1 VIRFSRGDL
10 QLTVLDAGRLRLDG
24 GAMFGV
30 VPKPLWERERVPDGR
45 NRIGLAMNLLLVQDG
60 RRNLLVDTGAG
71 PFWDDKLR
79 DIYAI
84 ESRTAVE
91 VLAPAGLAPEDVHVV
106 LCTHLHFDHAGG
118 NTEQDGRGGMRAAY
132 PNAEY
137 LVQQGDL
144 EVARWRNE
152 RTRGSYLSHAFE
164 PLVAEKRLRT
174 LEGEVDLGGGVS
186 VLLAPG
192 HTPWLQLPRI
202 TTAEGTVLFLADL
215 VPTASHLRYPWIM
228 GYDLEPLRTLE
239 AKKRLLPQAAREGW
253 WLVLEHDPEL
263 PLVRLEERNGKLVAH
278 RPVPLEQ
285 EV

>member
-1 VIRFSRGDL
+1 MIRFTRGDL

-45 NRIGLAMNLLLVQDG
+45 NRIDLAMNLLLVQDG

-71 PFWDDKLR
+71 PFWDPKQR
-79 DIYAI
+79 DIYAMQ
-84 ESRTAVE
+84 SKTAAE

-118 NTEQDGRGGMRAAY
+118 NTEPDGRGGMRAAY

-144 EVARWRNE
+144 EVAGWGNE
-152 RTRGSYLSHAFE
+152 RTRASYLPHAFE
-164 PLVAEKRLRT
+164 PLLLDKRMRT
-174 LEGEVDLGGGVS
+174 VEGEVDLGGGVS

-202 TTAEGTVLFLADL
+202 TTGEGTVLFLADL

-228 GYDLEPLRTLE
+228 GYDLEPLRTL
-239 AKKRLLPQAAREGW
+239 ACKKRLLPQAAREGW
-253 WLVLEHDPEL
+253 WLILEHDPEL
-263 PLVRLEERNGKLVAH
+263 PLCRLEERDGKLAAH
-278 RPVPLEQ
+278 RLEQ

>member
-1 VIRFSRGDL
+1 MIRFSRGDL
-10 QLTVLDAGRLRLDG
+10 QLTVLDGGRLRLDG
-24 GAMFGV
+24 GAMFGI
-30 VPKPLWERERVPDGR
+30 VPKPLWERERVPDAR

-71 PFWDDKLR
+71 PAWDPKQR

-84 ESRTAVE
+84 ESKTAAE
-91 VLAPAGLAPEDVHVV
+91 VLAPAGLRPEDVHVV
-106 LCTHLHFDHAGG
+106 LDTHLHFDHAGG
-118 NTEQDGRGGMRAAY
+118 NTEPDGKGGMRAAY

-137 LVQQGDL
+137 LVQKGDL
-144 EVARWRNE
+144 DVARWRNE
-152 RTRGSYLSHAFE
+152 RTRASYLPHAFE
-164 PLVAEKRLRT
+164 PLAAEGRLRT

-186 VLLAPG
+186 VVLAPG

-202 TTAEGTVLFLADL
+202 TTREGTVLFLADL

-239 AKKRLLPQAAREGW
+239 SKKRLLPQAAREGW
-253 WLVLEHDPEL
+253 WLVLEHDPDL
-263 PLVRLEERNGKLVAH
+263 PLAVVEERDGKLHA
-278 RPVPLEQ
+278 RPVALSQ

>member
-1 VIRFSRGDL
+1 VIRFSRGDH

-30 VPKPLWERERVPDGR
+30 VPKPLWERERAPDGR
-45 NRIGLAMNLLLVQDG
+45 NRIPLAMNVLLVQDG
-60 RRNLLVDTGAG
+60 KRNLLVDTGAG
-71 PFWDDKLR
+71 VVWDAKQR

-84 ESRTAVE
+84 ESKSASE
-91 VLAPAGLAPEDVHVV
+91 VLAPAGLGPEDVDVV

-118 NTEQDGRGGMRAAY
+118 NTEPDGKGGLRAAY
-132 PNAEY
+132 PRAQY
-137 LVQQGDL
+137 VVQRGDL

-152 RTRGSYLSHAFE
+152 RTRASYLPHAFE
-164 PLVAEKRLRT
+164 PLLAEGRLRT
-174 LEGEVDLGGGVS
+174 VEGEVDLGGGVS
-186 VLLAPG
+186 VVLAPG

-202 TTAEGTVLFLADL
+202 ATREGTVFFLADL

-239 AKKRLLPQAAREGW
+239 SKKRLLPQAAREGW
-253 WLVLEHDPEL
+253 WLVLEHDLDL
-263 PLVRLEERNGKLVAH
+263 PLAILEEREGKLSAH
-278 RPVPLEQ
+278 RPVELEQ

>member
-1 VIRFSRGDL
+1 
-10 QLTVLDAGRLRLDG
+10 
-24 GAMFGV
+24 
-30 VPKPLWERERVPDGR
+30 
-45 NRIGLAMNLLLVQDG
+45 MNVLLVQDG

-71 PFWDDKLR
+71 TFWDEKLR

-84 ESRTAVE
+84 ESKSAAE
-91 VLAPAGLAPEDVHVV
+91 VLAPAGLHPEDVHVV

-118 NTEQDGRGGMRAAY
+118 NTEPDGRGGMRAAY

-137 LVQQGDL
+137 LVQRGDL

-152 RTRGSYLSHAFE
+152 RTRASYLPHAFE
-164 PLVAEKRLRT
+164 PLLAEGRLRS

-192 HTPWLQLPRI
+192 HTPWLQLPCV
-202 TTAEGTVLFLADL
+202 TTGEGTVLFLADL

-239 AKKRLLPQAAREGW
+239 SKKRLLPQAAREGW
-253 WLVLEHDPEL
+253 WLVLEHDPVL
-263 PLVRLEERNGKLVAH
+263 PLAALEERGGKLAAY
-278 RPVPLEQ
+278 RPVALGQ